1 MKNPKLR
8 ILTYLLAAA
17 GLPPLSIHAS
27 RRRSPPT
34 GTWTEPSPTAAGI

>member
-8 ILTYLLAAA
+8 ILTYLLA
-17 GLPPLSIHAS
+17 PLSIHAS